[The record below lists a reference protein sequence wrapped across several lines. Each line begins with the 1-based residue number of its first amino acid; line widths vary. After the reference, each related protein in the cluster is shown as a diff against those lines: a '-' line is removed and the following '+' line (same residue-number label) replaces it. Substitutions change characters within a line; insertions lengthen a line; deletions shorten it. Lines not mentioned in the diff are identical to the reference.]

1 MTQAPRPPAKPSAAA
16 SVAGL
21 LIIALAVC
29 GIVMIV
35 RMLFNVTLKSDPQN
49 PTPTPTPVATSPETT
64 ATVTPTTATS
74 SLSQMELDRIPP
86 SGAPQETDTGPV
98 VRAGSYCTRLGDHAR
113 TSAGTTMRCSLGTDG
128 RKRWTRS

>member
-1 MTQAPRPPAKPSAAA
+1 MTQAPRPPAKPSAA
-16 SVAGL
+16 SGFAGL
-21 LIIALAVC
+21 LIITLAVC

-35 RMLFNVTLKSDPQN
+35 RMLFDVSAKND

-64 ATVTPTTATS
+64 AMATPTTATS
-74 SLSQMELDRIPP
+74 SLSQMELDRVPP

-98 VRAGSYCTRLGDHAR
+98 VRAGSYCTHLGDHAR
-113 TSAGTTMRCSLGTDG
+113 TSAGTTMRCSLSTDG